1 MTAAHRL
8 PGVLMRRCRGARAV
22 ATFSGGVESR
32 NAPARIA
39 PATPCR
45 SLGVERPD
53 AQPEPPRA
61 QSRSSARPAEPF
73 HHGCTKSRVGASD
86 AGSIPATSTTMGV
99 QGVDGALIRDG
110 QPAMVPAASGS
121 PLSRGPVRWAKS
133 KLPTTTAITSSALRD
148 VPAGRGVTNAGTLG
162 GSNALKPKHSD
173 RQRPARFAAVH
184 CRLPRPFSS
193 LHR

>member
-61 QSRSSARPAEPF
+61 QSRSSARPAESTFPGNGARGPGVAAF
-73 HHGCTKSRVGASD
+73 KSTAAAPVFNSASN
-86 AGSIPATSTTMGV
+86 V
-99 QGVDGALIRDG
+99 HGALFARRAFIN
-110 QPAMVPAASGS
+110 ASR
-121 PLSRGPVRWAKS
+121 L
-133 KLPTTTAITSSALRD
+133 LRE
-148 VPAGRGVTNAGTLG
+148 
-162 GSNALKPKHSD
+162 
-173 RQRPARFAAVH
+173 
-184 CRLPRPFSS
+184 
-193 LHR
+193 

>member
-8 PGVLMRRCRGARAV
+8 AGVLMRRCRGARAV

-73 HHGCTKSRVGASD
+73 NGRIANR
-86 AGSIPATSTTMGV
+86 A
-99 QGVDGALIRDG
+99 
-110 QPAMVPAASGS
+110 
-121 PLSRGPVRWAKS
+121 VR
-133 KLPTTTAITSSALRD
+133 R
-148 VPAGRGVTNAGTLG
+148 
-162 GSNALKPKHSD
+162 
-173 RQRPARFAAVH
+173 
-184 CRLPRPFSS
+184 
-193 LHR
+193 

>member
-8 PGVLMRRCRGARAV
+8 AGVLMRRCRGARAV

-73 HHGCTKSRVGASD
+73 NAASNERSPEPGRCLVSSEAPGCRGDAYTQPSPCEMTTHCMAKANAGVGGRHGCT
-86 AGSIPATSTTMGV
+86 
-99 QGVDGALIRDG
+99 Q
-110 QPAMVPAASGS
+110 
-121 PLSRGPVRWAKS
+121 
-133 KLPTTTAITSSALRD
+133 
-148 VPAGRGVTNAGTLG
+148 
-162 GSNALKPKHSD
+162 HSD
-173 RQRPARFAAVH
+173 RQRPARFAAAL

-193 LHR
+193 LCVHGFSGLADRIERIANRAVRR

>member
-1 MTAAHRL
+1 MNAAHQTSTCLARRGFLSVIGCAATSMTAAHRL

-22 ATFSGGVESR
+22 ARFSGGVESR

-73 HHGCTKSRVGASD
+73 NAASNERSPEPGRCLVSSEAPGCRGDAYTLPSPCEMTTHCMAKANAGVGGRHGCTQHA
-86 AGSIPATSTTMGV
+86 
-99 QGVDGALIRDG
+99 
-110 QPAMVPAASGS
+110 
-121 PLSRGPVRWAKS
+121 
-133 KLPTTTAITSSALRD
+133 
-148 VPAGRGVTNAGTLG
+148 
-162 GSNALKPKHSD
+162 D
-173 RQRPARFAAVH
+173 RQPGVKTLAGLADRIERIANRAV
-184 CRLPRPFSS
+184 RR
-193 LHR
+193 